1 MTKTTKDIMT
11 IICILLFACLMIA
24 FGPLAII
31 WSLNTLFPI
40 LSIPYTFY
48 SWLAV
53 VVINL
58 TWMYKPVLTKGN

>member
-1 MTKTTKDIMT
+1 MTKTTKDILT
-11 IICILLFACLMIA
+11 ILFVLAFASLLIA

-31 WSLNTLFPI
+31 WSLNTLFPV

-53 VVINL
+53 IVMNL
-58 TWMYKPVLTKGN
+58 TWMYKPTITKG

>member
-1 MTKTTKDIMT
+1 MTKTTKDILT
-11 IICILLFACLMIA
+11 VLFVLTFAGLLIA

-31 WSLNTLFPI
+31 WSLNTLFPV

-53 VVINL
+53 IVMNL
-58 TWMYKPVLTKGN
+58 TWMYKPTISKG

>member
-1 MTKTTKDIMT
+1 MTKQTKDIIT
-11 IICILLFACLMIA
+11 ISIVLVIAILAIIFV
-24 FGPLAII
+24 PLATI

-53 VVINL
+53 IVMNL
-58 TWMYKPVLTKGN
+58 TWMYKPTFRKD

>member
-1 MTKTTKDIMT
+1 MTKQTKDILT
-11 IICILLFACLMIA
+11 IVSILTLAILAIIFV
-24 FGPLAII
+24 PLATI

-53 VVINL
+53 VVMNL
-58 TWMYKPVLTKGN
+58 TWMYKPNLKKD

>member
-1 MTKTTKDIMT
+1 MTKQTKDIIT
-11 IICILLFACLMIA
+11 IVSILIFAILAII
-24 FGPLAII
+24 FVPLATI

-53 VVINL
+53 MNL
-58 TWMYKPVLTKGN
+58 TWMYKPTFKKD

>member
-1 MTKTTKDIMT
+1 LV
-11 IICILLFACLMIA
+11 IIFVPFAT
-24 FGPLAII
+24 I

-53 VVINL
+53 IIMNI
-58 TWMYKPVLTKGN
+58 TWMYKPIIRKD

>member
-1 MTKTTKDIMT
+1 MTKQTKDILT
-11 IICILLFACLMIA
+11 IVSILVLAILAIIFV
-24 FGPLAII
+24 PLATI

-53 VVINL
+53 VVMNL
-58 TWMYKPVLTKGN
+58 TWMYKPNLKKG

>member
-1 MTKTTKDIMT
+1 MTKQTKDILT
-11 IICILLFACLMIA
+11 IVSVLTLAILAIIFV
-24 FGPLAII
+24 PLATI

-53 VVINL
+53 VVMNF
-58 TWMYKPVLTKGN
+58 TWMYKPNLKKA